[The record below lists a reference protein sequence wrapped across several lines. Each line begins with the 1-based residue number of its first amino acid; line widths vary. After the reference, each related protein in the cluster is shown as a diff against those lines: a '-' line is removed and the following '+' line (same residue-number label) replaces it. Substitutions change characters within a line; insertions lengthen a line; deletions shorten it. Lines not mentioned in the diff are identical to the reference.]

1 MNKHKKHY
9 CVLALFVTVELT
21 VLCTCTFTFNQ
32 KRALIFVHI
41 ILNNFYFIVKG
52 YKLVPF
58 FKKNYPELYEKY
70 PDIRFELT
78 ASGFAETLSK
88 AGEEMDD
95 ALKAEARELRIAQI
109 TFIAIII
116 LWFLPFNMIV

>member
-9 CVLALFVTVELT
+9 CALALFVAAELI
-21 VLCTCTFTFNQ
+21 VSCTCTFTFNQ

-95 ALKAEARELRIAQI
+95 ALKAEARELRVAQI

>member
-1 MNKHKKHY
+1 MNKHKRHY
-9 CVLALFVTVELT
+9 CALALFVVAELI
-21 VLCTCTFTFNQ
+21 VLCTCSFTFNQ
-32 KRALIFVHI
+32 KRALILAHI

-95 ALKAEARELRIAQI
+95 ALKAEARELRVAQI

>member
-9 CVLALFVTVELT
+9 CALALFVAAELIGS
-21 VLCTCTFTFNQ
+21 CTCTFTFNQ

-58 FKKNYPELYEKY
+58 FKKNYPDLYEKY

>member
-21 VLCTCTFTFNQ
+21 VLCTCTFGFN
-32 KRALIFVHI
+32 VHFCI
-41 ILNNFYFIVKG
+41 SFAHIVLLWFYGTIKG

>member
-9 CVLALFVTVELT
+9 CALALFVAAELI
-21 VLCTCTFTFNQ
+21 VSCTCTFTFNQ

-78 ASGFAETLSK
+78 AAGFASTLSK
-88 AGEEMDD
+88 AGEKMDD
-95 ALKAEARELRIAQI
+95 VLKAEAREILVIQI
-109 TFIAIII
+109 TLFVLALLWQIPFHLII
-116 LWFLPFNMIV
+116 

>member
-9 CVLALFVTVELT
+9 CVLALFVVAELI

-32 KRALIFVHI
+32 KRALILAHI

-70 PDIRFELT
+70 SDIRFELT
-78 ASGFAETLSK
+78 AVDFAYTLYK
-88 AGEEMDD
+88 AGEKMDD
-95 ALKAEARELRIAQI
+95 VLKAEAWEIRVIQI
-109 TFIAIII
+109 TLVVLVILWQIPFNIII
-116 LWFLPFNMIV
+116 

>member
-9 CVLALFVTVELT
+9 CVLALFVVAELI

-32 KRALIFVHI
+32 KRALILAHI

-78 ASGFAETLSK
+78 AVGFASTLSK
-88 AGEEMDD
+88 AGEKMDD
-95 ALKAEARELRIAQI
+95 VLKAEAWEIRVTQI
-109 TFIAIII
+109 TLFVLAI
-116 LWFLPFNMIV
+116 LWQTPFHVII

>member
-1 MNKHKKHY
+1 MNKHKRHY

-21 VLCTCTFTFNQ
+21 VLCTCTFGFN
-32 KRALIFVHI
+32 VHFCVSFAHI
-41 ILNNFYFIVKG
+41 VLLWFYDTIKG

-95 ALKAEARELRIAQI
+95 ALKAEARELRIVRI
-109 TFIAIII
+109 TFIVIII
-116 LWFLPFNMIV
+116 LWFLPFN

>member
-21 VLCTCTFTFNQ
+21 VLCTCTFGFN
-32 KRALIFVHI
+32 VHFCI
-41 ILNNFYFIVKG
+41 SFAHIVLLWFYGTIKG
-52 YKLVPF
+52 YKLVPL

-78 ASGFAETLSK
+78 AAGFASTLSK
-88 AGEEMDD
+88 AGEKMDD
-95 ALKAEARELRIAQI
+95 VLKAEAREILVIQI
-109 TFIAIII
+109 TLFVLALLWQIPFHLII
-116 LWFLPFNMIV
+116 